1 MGLSDN
7 RLPRNLRISHQSPT
21 FNDHFDGVLVLQM
34 PSIRGAYATSHNAT
48 IFGEIASS
56 MNWKS
61 LWTNQYI
68 WMTES
73 FEHC

>member
-1 MGLSDN
+1 MLYKTVYDIGLSDN
-7 RLPRNLRISHQSPT
+7 RLPRNLMISHQSPT
-21 FNDHFDGVLVLQM
+21 FNDHFDGVLLLQI

-61 LWTNQYI
+61 L
-68 WMTES
+68 
-73 FEHC
+73 